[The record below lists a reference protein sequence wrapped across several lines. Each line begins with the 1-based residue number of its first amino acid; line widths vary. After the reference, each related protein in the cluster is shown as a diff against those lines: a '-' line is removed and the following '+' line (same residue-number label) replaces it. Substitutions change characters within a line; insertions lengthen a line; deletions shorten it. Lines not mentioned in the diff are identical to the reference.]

1 MISSSFFF
9 PLPIARIIAPCSR
22 AVLLLLALPH
32 LPQVNAQTS
41 AVVHQFNVT
50 VAEEL
55 KTELS
60 VNDRSRNVM
69 SEFSVGTALPEE
81 LVDSMAVDAERAL
94 TQKLGFPVHMCWTK
108 GRRGTGAGG
117 FLGQYCGPR
126 VVVAS
131 LVWRNHVFSGS
142 FFFQAEDGIRDL
154 VRSRGRGDV
163 YKRQPR
169 AAVVQRRG
177 VPEGRHG
184 ARDVARSPPQHPAL
198 PQDQHPGRHRHDE
211 QQHGHRTADAVA
223 GLSLIH
229 I

>member
-1 MISSSFFF
+1 M
-9 PLPIARIIAPCSR
+9 
-22 AVLLLLALPH
+22 LLALPH

-117 FLGQYCGPR
+117 FLGPQLIGLPNNTFKLAKEYCQGETRFIELNCMIADGGSVTIGERKKLKPMVTMTMQVFDPDKKEVMEKKVKLKDLGTLRTSTEYRGPVETKTSDTLGPYDIYGIYR
-126 VVVAS
+126 MA
-131 LVWRNHVFSGS
+131 L
-142 FFFQAEDGIRDL
+142 AEL
-154 VRSRGRGDV
+154 M
-163 YKRQPR
+163 RQ
-169 AAVVQRRG
+169 
-177 VPEGRHG
+177 
-184 ARDVARSPPQHPAL
+184 
-198 PQDQHPGRHRHDE
+198 
-211 QQHGHRTADAVA
+211 
-223 GLSLIH
+223 
-229 I
+229 